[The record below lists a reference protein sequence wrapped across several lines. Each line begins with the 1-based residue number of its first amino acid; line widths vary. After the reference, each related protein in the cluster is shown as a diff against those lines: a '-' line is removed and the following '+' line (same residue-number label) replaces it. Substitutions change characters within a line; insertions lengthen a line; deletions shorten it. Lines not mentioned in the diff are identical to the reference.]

1 MGIDPLIPIATD
13 TLNTLHTKFQTQQ
26 ILDKKI
32 DTVVIIGVG
41 YKEKCSVPIIEESAK
56 LKIGQELVRSGIRV
70 IVKDIKLLIDCVKLE
85 YGNLFEYEIVESL
98 DDVSIVKLNMS
109 NGYILK

>member
-1 MGIDPLIPIATD
+1 M
-13 TLNTLHTKFQTQQ
+13 
-26 ILDKKI
+26 
-32 DTVVIIGVG
+32 
-41 YKEKCSVPIIEESAK
+41 
-56 LKIGQELVRSGIRV
+56 

-98 DDVSIVKLNMS
+98 EDVSIVKLNMS

>member
-1 MGIDPLIPIATD
+1 
-13 TLNTLHTKFQTQQ
+13 
-26 ILDKKI
+26 LDKKI

-41 YKEKCSVPIIEESAK
+41 YKEKCSVAIIEESAK

-98 DDVSIVKLNMS
+98 NDLLIVTYNENM
-109 NGYILK
+109 YILK